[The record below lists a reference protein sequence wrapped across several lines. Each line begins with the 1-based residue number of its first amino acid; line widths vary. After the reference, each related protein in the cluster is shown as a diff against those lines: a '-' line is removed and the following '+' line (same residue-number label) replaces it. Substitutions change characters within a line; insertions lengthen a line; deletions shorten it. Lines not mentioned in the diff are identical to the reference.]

1 MKGVVIKMMK
11 FLFSI
16 LSLLFI
22 IPLITGC
29 STDHEYVEKTYNTI
43 EPEEAKEMMTDNE
56 NVIILDVREKDEY
69 DEGHIEGALLLS
81 NNDITF
87 KAEEVLPDKS
97 ATILV
102 YCRSG
107 NRSAQAS
114 QKLAE
119 LDYTNVYD
127 FGGVLD
133 WTYELVT
140 E

>member
-1 MKGVVIKMMK
+1 MK

-43 EPEEAKEMMTDNE
+43 EPEEAKEMMTDDE

-127 FGGVLD
+127 FGGILD
-133 WTYELVT
+133 WPYELVT

>member
-1 MKGVVIKMMK
+1 MKGVVIKMK

-43 EPEEAKEMMTDNE
+43 EPEEAKEMMTDDE

-127 FGGVLD
+127 FGGILD
-133 WTYELVT
+133 WPYELVT

>member
-43 EPEEAKEMMTDNE
+43 KPEEAKEMMTDNE

-69 DEGHIEGALLLS
+69 DEGHIEDALLLS

-127 FGGVLD
+127 FGGILD
-133 WTYELVT
+133 WPYELVT

>member
-1 MKGVVIKMMK
+1 MKGVVIKMK

-43 EPEEAKEMMTDNE
+43 KPEEAKEMMTDNE

-69 DEGHIEGALLLS
+69 DEGHIEDALLLS

-127 FGGVLD
+127 FGGILD
-133 WTYELVT
+133 WPYELVT

>member
-69 DEGHIEGALLLS
+69 DEGHIEDALLLS

-133 WTYELVT
+133 WPYELVT

>member
-1 MKGVVIKMMK
+1 MK

-43 EPEEAKEMMTDNE
+43 EPEEAKEMMTDDE

-133 WTYELVT
+133 WPYELVT

>member
-1 MKGVVIKMMK
+1 MK

-43 EPEEAKEMMTDNE
+43 EPEEAKEMMTDDE